1 MTADLDPT
9 AAADVAA
16 WEIAA
21 AAVLKKAGKD
31 VAPDAVRATL
41 SRTTAEGIT
50 VPALGTP
57 ATVATVPAA
66 GVPGAAPFVRGSAP
80 GPRDWDIRAQL
91 FETEPQRAG
100 TVALEELTGGAT
112 SLWFTLGP
120 DALDPSALP
129 EVLAEVYLELA
140 PITLSHRGS
149 AGPGATALAAVA
161 AERGPLHPDSNLGAD
176 PLDEPELLEIALL
189 AETLGT
195 RAVTIDGTVAH
206 LAWAGDAAELGW
218 ATAVG
223 VQALRDLEAAGV
235 DVDRALRLLEFR
247 LTATDDQFPT
257 IAKFRAARLLWDR
270 IGELC
275 GAAADRPG
283 QRQHAVTSW
292 PMTTRYDPYT
302 NLLRTTVAA
311 FAAGV
316 GGADAVT
323 VLPFDT
329 ALGIPDALGRRMA
342 RNISHL
348 LVGEAHVTATADPA
362 GGSHAVE
369 RLTWDLA
376 EAAWAEFQRLEAAG
390 GARSALRDGAVTE
403 RWAAAA
409 ADRQRGLDRR
419 KQPLTGV
426 SEFPAT
432 SEVLPQRRA
441 GTDLGPRWATAFEEL
456 RDVPPSAAVFLATLG
471 PVAAH
476 TARAGY
482 VLNAFAAGG
491 ITAVQAGPT
500 TGVDEVLAAYDG
512 QRVVCLAGTDTA
524 YADLGVELA
533 AALRAAGAHRVLL
546 AGRPSATLAEHVDDH
561 VAAGGDLIAFLQR
574 TRRALAPEPA
584 ATPATEETR

>member
-9 AAADVAA
+9 ATADAAA

-21 AAVLKKAGKD
+21 AAVLKKSGKD
-31 VAPDAVRATL
+31 IAPDAVRAAL

-50 VPALGTP
+50 VAALGTP
-57 ATVATVPAA
+57 ATVADVPAT
-66 GVPGAAPFVRGSAP
+66 GVPGAAPFLRGSAP
-80 GPRDWDIRAQL
+80 GPHDWDIRAQL
-91 FETEPQRAG
+91 FETDPTRAA

-112 SLWFTLGP
+112 SLWLTLGSGG
-120 DALDPSALP
+120 LDPDQLP
-129 EVLAEVYLELA
+129 AVLAEVYLDLA
-140 PITLSHRGS
+140 PIVLSPNGS
-149 AGPGATALAAVA
+149 ALPGGKALAAVA
-161 AERGPLHPDSNLGAD
+161 ADRGALHPHSNLGAD
-176 PLDEPELLEIALL
+176 PLREPQPGEIVRL
-189 AETLGT
+189 AEDLGIRAFTVDGT
-195 RAVTIDGTVAH
+195 RAH

-235 DVDRALRLLEFR
+235 DIDRALALLEFR
-247 LTATDDQFPT
+247 LAATDDQFPT

-270 IGELC
+270 VAELC
-275 GAAADRPG
+275 GAGPDRPG

-348 LVGEAHVTATADPA
+348 LVGESHVTATADPA

-376 EAAWAEFQRLEAAG
+376 ETAWAEFQQIEAAG
-390 GARSALRDGAVTE
+390 GARAALEDGAVTA

-409 ADRQRGLDRR
+409 SDRQRALDRR

-426 SEFPAT
+426 SEFPRA
-432 SEVLPQRRA
+432 SEVLPERRP
-441 GTDLGPRWATAFEEL
+441 GSDLGPRWATAYEEL
-456 RDVPPSAAVFLATLG
+456 RDTPPAADLFLATLG

-476 TARAGY
+476 TARATF
-482 VLNAFAAGG
+482 VLNALTAGG
-491 ITAVQAGPT
+491 ISAAQAGPT
-500 TGVDEVLAAYDG
+500 TGVEDVLSAYAG
-512 QRVVCLAGTDTA
+512 QGVVCLAGTDSA
-524 YADLGVELA
+524 YAEQGVALV
-533 AALRAAGAHRVLL
+533 AALREAGAHHVLL
-546 AGRPSATLAEHVDDH
+546 AGRPGPDLADLVDDH
-561 VAAGGDLIAFLQR
+561 VAVGVDLIAFLER
-574 TRRALAPEPA
+574 TRAALN
-584 ATPATEETR
+584 ATPRAEETR